1 MLNKLLHSLNLFF
14 SNPAITTLVGIL
26 LGSFL
31 TFFTTGYFEKKRMLV
46 EFYADFLNAYS
57 RCVPKPESLDD
68 IRHLTI
74 SIEKMRLICPKAAKP
89 PLDLIYAAAPEGF
102 WSPETVLPAYESL
115 WNVMKKILHA

>member
-31 TFFTTGYFEKKRMLV
+31 T
-46 EFYADFLNAYS
+46 
-57 RCVPKPESLDD
+57 
-68 IRHLTI
+68 
-74 SIEKMRLICPKAAKP
+74 
-89 PLDLIYAAAPEGF
+89 LIYAAALEGF